1 MSLRQ
6 RICTH
11 GGGGSAGSKLPKWA
25 TDIGNVLFRD
35 PAAAFQTAG
44 EMLGPSGYGA
54 FGDMLSGYLAGPT
67 SQMFAGPGQD
77 GGWGDSIQQTRDA
90 SNYFANNAM
99 NIAQNAQPAMNNLN
113 MMAYNGAQDS
123 AGYNALNGAFL
134 EQGGR
139 GFNQLMGLVGQGGG
153 GVQPPPTLGMGE
165 VGRAAL
171 AASKDVGP
179 DSELYKST
187 LSFMT
192 PQVRSAYSARGLGT
206 SGQAAN
212 AEADQARQ
220 LADSFAQRA
229 NTERNQYYNTAA
241 SDSAQYNSALANMYG
256 SSTGAGANMYG
267 TQMQGATAATEAPS
281 RIFSTMQGG
290 LGQGIQNIGN
300 ATGQYL
306 QPMQMNQAGM
316 GNYGQAQQMPLSY
329 QQSIYNYLRSP
340 QTQLLGIPSGTGQQ
354 SNAGSP
360 NGLFGDL
367 LGVKK

>member
-11 GGGGSAGSKLPKWA
+11 GGGGSAGSKLPKFA
-25 TDIGNVLFRD
+25 TALGDVLFRD
-35 PAAAFQTAG
+35 PADFFKAAG

-54 FGDMLSGYLAGPT
+54 FGDMLSGYAAGPA
-67 SQMFAGPGQD
+67 SQMFAGPGQG
-77 GGWGDSIQQTRDA
+77 GGWGDSIQQTQDA
-90 SNYFANNAM
+90 SKYFANNSM
-99 NIAQNAQPAMNNLN
+99 NIMQNAQPAMNNLN

-139 GFNQLMGLVGQGGG
+139 GFNQLMGLVGGGG
-153 GVQPPPTLGMGE
+153 QDSQMGE
-165 VGRAAL
+165 AGRAAM
-171 AASKDVGP
+171 AASNNVGP

-187 LSFMT
+187 LSFLT

-206 SGQAAN
+206 SGQAAS

-229 NTERNQYYNTAA
+229 NTERNQFLNTAVG
-241 SDSAQYNSALANMYG
+241 SEGVGAQR
-256 SSTGAGANMYG
+256 YG

-316 GNYGQAQQMPLSY
+316 GNFGQAQQMPLSY

-354 SNAGSP
+354 SNKGSP

-367 LGVKK
+367 LGIQK